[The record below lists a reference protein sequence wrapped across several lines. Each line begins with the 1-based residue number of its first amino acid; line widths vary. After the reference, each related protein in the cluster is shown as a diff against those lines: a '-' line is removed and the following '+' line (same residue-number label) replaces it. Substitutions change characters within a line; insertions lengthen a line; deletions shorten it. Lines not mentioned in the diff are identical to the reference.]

1 MKTST
6 LQSPPSDTFPKWV
19 LWCVGSLLAFCL
31 IAVGL
36 VRITGNGPDQLAAA
50 ITAERSLRFVD
61 RTDGGISVIDGN
73 TGQLLTVM
81 RGEQGF
87 LRGTVRALARDRRSY
102 QIGSELP
109 FQLIARTDGRL
120 ALYDSLTGH
129 RVDLESFGPDN
140 AAVFAPFLTMKPAA
154 GSN

>member
-1 MKTST
+1 MKTSA
-6 LQSPPSDTFPKWV
+6 LQSPAPDTFPQWV
-19 LWCVGSLLAFCL
+19 LWCVGSLLAFSL

-36 VRITGNGPDQLAAA
+36 VRITGNGPDQLSAA
-50 ITAERSLRFVD
+50 ITAERSLRFED
-61 RTDGGISVIDGN
+61 RPDGGVSVIDGN

-87 LRGTVRALARDRRSY
+87 LRGTVRALARDRRSH
-102 QIGSELP
+102 QIGAELP
-109 FQLIARTDGRL
+109 FRLIARTDGRL
-120 ALYDSLTGH
+120 ALYDPLTGH

-140 AAVFAPFLTMKPAA
+140 AAVFAQFLTVKPAA